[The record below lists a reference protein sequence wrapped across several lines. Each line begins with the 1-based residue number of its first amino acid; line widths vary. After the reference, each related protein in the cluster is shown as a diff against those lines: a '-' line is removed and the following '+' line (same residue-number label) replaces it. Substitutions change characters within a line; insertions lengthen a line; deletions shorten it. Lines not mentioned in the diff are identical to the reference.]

1 MKKFISLLIFIF
13 SLHVGLYAVDTY
25 VFVNP
30 NPLTISAE
38 IFKVK
43 KADKKKIEKVYD
55 KDIASTH
62 SITMHAKDASE
73 CFLVIIS
80 LTKLGKT
87 ESKQSFICEGPGTYH
102 IKMNGMQKLTFEKK

>member
-1 MKKFISLLIFIF
+1 MKRFISLLLFIF
-13 SLHVGLYAVDTY
+13 SSHVGLQAVDNY
-25 VFVNP
+25 IFVNP
-30 NPLTISAE
+30 NSLTISAE

-43 KADKKKIEKVYD
+43 KADKTRISKVYD
-55 KDIASTH
+55 KDIAYNQ

-80 LTKLGKT
+80 LTKVGKKET
-87 ESKQSFICEGPGTYH
+87 KQSFVCEGPGTYH